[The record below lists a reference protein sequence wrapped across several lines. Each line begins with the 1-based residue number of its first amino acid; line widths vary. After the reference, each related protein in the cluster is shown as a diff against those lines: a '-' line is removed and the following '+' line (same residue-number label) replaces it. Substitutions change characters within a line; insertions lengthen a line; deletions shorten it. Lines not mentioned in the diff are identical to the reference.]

1 MMQLEKETN
10 SEAPRP
16 NVLSSDVLAGGLF
29 VLLGTGFLILAQ
41 DFGFGSLL
49 RMGPGFFPVILST
62 LLIAIGLVV
71 AVRGRAQQETLTLPR
86 LGPHERVVMA
96 MVLFAGLMQPLGS
109 YLTMPLVVLF
119 AASASPAFS
128 WRSAIA
134 LALGLTVASDLIFR
148 LGLGL
153 PLHGLGPWVGG

>member
-1 MMQLEKETN
+1 MQLERQAKG
-10 SEAPRP
+10 EASRL
-16 NVLSSDVLAGGLF
+16 NVFSTDVLAGGLF
-29 VLLGTGFLILAQ
+29 IVLGAGFLILAQ

-49 RMGPGFFPVILST
+49 RMGPGFFPIILST
-62 LLIAIGLVV
+62 LLIAIGVVV
-71 AVRGRAQQETLTLPR
+71 AVRGRVQQDTLTWPR
-86 LGPHERVVMA
+86 LGRHARVIMA

-109 YLTMPLVVLF
+109 YFTMPVVVVL

-134 LALGLTVASDLIFR
+134 LAFGLTLASDLIFR

-153 PLHGLGPWVGG
+153 PLHGLGPWIGG